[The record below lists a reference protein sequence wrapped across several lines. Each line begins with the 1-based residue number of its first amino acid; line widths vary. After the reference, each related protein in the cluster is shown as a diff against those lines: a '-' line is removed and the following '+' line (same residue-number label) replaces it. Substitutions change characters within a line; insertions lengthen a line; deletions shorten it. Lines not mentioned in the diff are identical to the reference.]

1 MPAAEHS
8 CPGGAVAALEGV
20 PPDEGVLQR
29 MQVIAVNQALY
40 GRDVGPIA
48 RDGQGQAG
56 VRPAPV
62 DEDGARAALAVVAAL
77 LGPGQPQ
84 ALPEQVEQRHA
95 GVDGQL
101 VFGAVDAQ
109 GDFAHPPDG
118 YPLGSTANPG

>member
-1 MPAAEHS
+1 
-8 CPGGAVAALEGV
+8 
-20 PPDEGVLQR
+20 
-29 MQVIAVNQALY
+29 MQVVAVGQALH

-84 ALPEQVEQRHA
+84 ALPQQVEQRHA

-101 VFGAVDAQ
+101 VCCAVYAH
-109 GDFAHPPDG
+109 GDLNHWSVG
-118 YPLGSTANPG
+118 YPR